1 MNSLIYNDDDDD
13 LNYYDENLDQT
24 ENKITLLSR
33 QLKTYLNYRESTILA
48 ICRDFENHPVISKS
62 HIVQKLEKELIML
75 YLEYTGFLEKYIG
88 PKENIKMKV
97 LILAKKTLS
106 FPNSP
111 EARAFN
117 RFLKSKIRL
126 WELFHI
132 LSGLEIH
139 MRPQL
144 LKQVIQMLTKFC
156 IVENKINV
164 IIPDFFQQLKFNY
177 QQLEREYDQ
186 LLLTK
191 KNEQNKSKN
200 KKKKVM
206 IRE

>member
-1 MNSLIYNDDDDD
+1 MNSLIYNDDD

-48 ICRDFENHPVISKS
+48 ICRDFENHLVISKS
-62 HIVQKLEKELIML
+62 HIVQKLETELIML

-88 PKENIKMKV
+88 LKENIKMKV
-97 LILAKKTLS
+97 LILVKKTLT

-117 RFLKSKIRL
+117 RFLKNKIRL
-126 WELFHI
+126 WELLHI

-144 LKQVIQMLTKFC
+144 LKRVIEILTKIC
-156 IVENKINV
+156 TVESKINA

-186 LLLTK
+186 LLLIK
-191 KNEQNKSKN
+191 ENKQNKSKN
-200 KKKKVM
+200 KKNKVM